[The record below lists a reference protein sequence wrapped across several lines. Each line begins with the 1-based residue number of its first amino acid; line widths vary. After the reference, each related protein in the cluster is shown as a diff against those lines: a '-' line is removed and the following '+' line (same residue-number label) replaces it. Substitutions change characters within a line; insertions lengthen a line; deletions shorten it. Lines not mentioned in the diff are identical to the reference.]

1 MSKPRHDWVG
11 GNRLELLENGEAY
24 YPRVLEEVAR
34 AQKEIF
40 VETFILFDDK
50 VGKPFQQAL
59 IAAAQRG
66 LRVELTV
73 DGYGSAN
80 LTPEFIAEMTDA
92 GIGFHVYRPQPKIM
106 GVRTNLFRRLH
117 RKLVVIDGRLAFVGG
132 INISHDHIA
141 DYGEGSKQDYAVEV
155 EGPVVRDIHR
165 FCELSVAKHAMK
177 TQTRK
182 RWWQRKRAAPPAPH
196 LQPVGGARAMF
207 VVRDNERHHDDIER
221 QYRHAIKAARQRII
235 IANAYFFPGFRL
247 LRNLRD
253 AARRGVDVTLI
264 LQGKPDMWY
273 VKWVAEN
280 LYEYLMKAG
289 VTIYE
294 YCERPL
300 HAKVAVIDDRWATV
314 GSSNLDPL
322 SLYLNLESNL
332 VFDDAAFNQ
341 HLASRLQN
349 LMHNSCRKVEWT
361 AIPKRDIRRQLF
373 NFVTYH
379 LGRRFPAWVGW
390 RPAHAAA
397 LGQTRPDTRA
407 VDDQRQNPGGMESA
421 EPETS
426 GRL

>member
-1 MSKPRHDWVG
+1 MRRSQHQWVD
-11 GNRLELLENGEAY
+11 GNQVQLLENGEAY
-24 YPRVLEEVAR
+24 YPRVQEAIMQ
-34 AQKEIF
+34 AKKEIF

-50 VGKPFQQAL
+50 VGRPFQQAL
-59 IAAAQRG
+59 IGAARRG
-66 LRVELTV
+66 ARVELTV

-80 LTPEFIAEMTDA
+80 LTPAFIKEMTDV
-92 GIGFHVYRPQPKIM
+92 GIGFHVYRPQPKFM

-117 RKLVVIDGRLAFVGG
+117 RKLVVVDGELAFVGG
-132 INISHDHIA
+132 INISHDHVA
-141 DYGEGSKQDYAVEV
+141 DFGPGSKQDYAVEV
-155 EGPVVRDIHR
+155 RGPVVRDIHR
-165 FCELSVAKHAMK
+165 FCELSVAKHALK
-177 TQTRK
+177 TQTRQ
-182 RWWQRKRAAPPAPH
+182 RWWQRRRKAPPPPMLAPAGR
-196 LQPVGGARAMF
+196 VRAMF
-207 VVRDNERHHDDIER
+207 VVRDNERHQDDIER
-221 QYRHAIKAARQRII
+221 QYRLAIKAARRRII

-253 AARRGVDVTLI
+253 AARRGVEVTLI

-300 HAKVAVIDDRWATV
+300 HAKVAVIDEEWATV

-332 VFDDAAFNQ
+332 LFRDAEFNQ
-341 HLASRLQN
+341 QLASRLLH
-349 LMHNSCRKVEWT
+349 LMQHTCRKVEWT
-361 AIPKRDIRRQLF
+361 ALPKRDIRRQLF

-390 RPAHAAA
+390 RPAHTQSAI
-397 LGQTRPDTRA
+397 
-407 VDDQRQNPGGMESA
+407 ESA
-421 EPETS
+421 APEKT
-426 GRL
+426 RLS

>member
-1 MSKPRHDWVG
+1 MSRAGHDWVD
-11 GNRLELLENGEAY
+11 GNRVDLLENGEAY
-24 YPRVLEEVAR
+24 YPRVLEAIAS

-50 VGKPFQQAL
+50 IGQPFQQAL
-59 IAAAQRG
+59 VDAGRRG

-80 LTPEFIAEMTDA
+80 LTPGFVKEMTDA
-92 GIGFHVYRPQPKIM
+92 GIGFHVYRPQPKLM

-117 RKLVVIDGRLAFVGG
+117 RKLVVVDGRLAFVGG
-132 INISHDHIA
+132 INISHDHVA
-141 DYGEGSKQDYAVEV
+141 DFGPGSKQDYAVVV

-165 FCELSVAKHAMK
+165 FCELSVARDALK
-177 TQTRK
+177 TQTRQ
-182 RWWQRKRAAPPAPH
+182 RWWQRRRAAPTAPALPAA
-196 LQPVGGARAMF
+196 GRARVMF
-207 VVRDNERHHDDIER
+207 VVRDNERHPDDIER
-221 QYRHAIKAARQRII
+221 EYRLAIKAARRRIV

-253 AARRGVDVTLI
+253 AARRGVDVRLI

-273 VKWVAEN
+273 VKWIAEN

-300 HAKVAVIDDRWATV
+300 HAKVAVIDEEWATV

-332 VFDDAAFNQ
+332 VFGDAAFNQ
-341 HLASRLQN
+341 HLAASLQH
-349 LMHNSCRKVEWT
+349 LVQHSCRKVEWT
-361 AIPKRDIRRQLF
+361 AIPKRDISRQLF

-390 RPAHAAA
+390 RPAHAQGP
-397 LGQTRPDTRA
+397 GQSAPDSRA
-407 VDDQRQNPGGMESA
+407 VDDQRRAPGDAGNP
-421 EPETS
+421 
-426 GRL
+426 

>member
-1 MSKPRHDWVG
+1 MNRPGQGWVD
-11 GNRLELLENGEAY
+11 GNRVELLENGEAY
-24 YPRVLEEVAR
+24 YPRVLA
-34 AQKEIF
+34 AIADAKQEIF

-59 IAAAQRG
+59 IGAGQRG

-73 DGYGSAN
+73 DGYGSAD
-80 LTPEFIAEMTDA
+80 LTADFIKEMTDV

-106 GVRTNLFRRLH
+106 GLRTNLFRRLH

-141 DYGEGSKQDYAVEV
+141 DFGAGSKQDYAVEV

-165 FCELSVAKHAMK
+165 FCELSVARHAL
-177 TQTRK
+177 TPQTR
-182 RWWQRKRAAPPAPH
+182 RHWWQRKRAAPAAPR
-196 LQPVGGARAMF
+196 LEAVGGARAMF

-221 QYRHAIKAARQRII
+221 QYRLAIKAARRRIV

-300 HAKVAVIDDRWATV
+300 HAKVAVIDEHWATV

-332 VFDDAAFNQ
+332 VFSDAAFNR
-341 HLASRLQN
+341 HLASRLSH
-349 LMHNSCRKVEWT
+349 LMLHRCRKVEWT
-361 AIPKRDIRRQLF
+361 ALPKRDIRRQLF

-390 RPAHAAA
+390 RPAHAPIPAQAQPDGRA
-397 LGQTRPDTRA
+397 LEEQRPLS
-407 VDDQRQNPGGMESA
+407 GGIQSAQPESA
-421 EPETS
+421 
-426 GRL
+426 GRP